1 MENKFSELPSVA
13 ELIDNLESLELTN
26 EELIRSLA
34 EAHYK
39 INLVRG
45 YAAVMGIANGALV
58 CR

>member
-1 MENKFSELPSVA
+1 MKNDFSELPSVA
-13 ELIDNLESLELTN
+13 ELIDNLESLGLTN
-26 EELIRSLA
+26 EELIQSLA

-58 CR
+58 CQ